1 MVSHRAQFLSQMI
14 LKPDFQASTEH
25 VFIQA
30 SHSLKQVQF
39 PTEGIIQ
46 FCLIVCYVTR
56 CLNA

>member
-14 LKPDFQASTEH
+14 LKPQFQASTER
-25 VFIQA
+25 VFVQA
-30 SHSLKQVQF
+30 SHSLEQLPF

-56 CLNA
+56 C

>member
-14 LKPDFQASTEH
+14 LKPEFQASTER
-25 VFIQA
+25 VFVQA
-30 SHSLKQVQF
+30 SHSLKQLPF

-56 CLNA
+56 C